1 MSIKVSSPIMAL
13 ALLFLV
19 TPVLAQSPRVVR
31 WEQGSPGSE
40 QFKREGVVVKRM
52 NAEGVI
58 VEAYIR
64 GTAYGLRVD
73 LKVSNGGPSAL
84 DVRPESVAVDLT
96 SPVFKSLAF
105 VPAKNLKHMI
115 KRDAHSRASSKEM
128 SGAWATKTVVE
139 TETKYVDE
147 TVYGAD
153 GPKTERRL
161 VTETKVK
168 TVPDDHARW
177 NAQNEADSIRFAAF
191 GDAFGVERAALKAK
205 ALPPGADASGAL
217 YFSHDPS
224 AKEVLLRVPLG
235 DLTVEIPFKVVKKRV
250 FLWVKSARFE

>member
-1 MSIKVSSPIMAL
+1 MSIKISQPVLIL
-13 ALLFLV
+13 ALLFLF
-19 TPVLAQSPRVVR
+19 TPVLAQGPRVVR

-40 QFKREGVVVKRM
+40 QLKREGVVVKRL

-64 GTAYGLRVD
+64 NTAYGLRVD
-73 LKVSNGGPSAL
+73 LKLSNGGPNTL
-84 DVRPESVAVDLT
+84 DIRPESVAVDLT

-105 VPAKNLKHMI
+105 VPVKNLKSSI
-115 KRDAHSRASSKEM
+115 QNEAHTRASSKEL

-153 GPKTERRL
+153 GPKTQTRL

-177 NAQNEADSIRFAAF
+177 NAKNEADSIRFSAF
-191 GDAFGVERAALKAK
+191 GDASGVERAALKPTN
-205 ALPPGADASGAL
+205 LPPGADASGAV
-217 YFSHDPS
+217 YFSGGPS

-235 DLTVEIPFKVVKKRV
+235 DLTVEIPFKAVKKRV
-250 FLWVKSARFE
+250 FLWVKAVHFE